1 MIPTPPKTRF
11 QPGTPVR
18 VVQHVRVG
26 HRRWST
32 EVAGLVESEGMR
44 PVGGMEMGGKGLYC
58 RQPTLLLRL
67 PDGEVTA
74 VAIDDMTEIHDVST
88 PAEMAATAR
97 PESTGA

>member
-1 MIPTPPKTRF
+1 MIPTPPKPRF

-26 HRRWST
+26 HRRWTT
-32 EVAGLVESEGMR
+32 EVTGVVEAEGTR

-58 RQPTLLLRL
+58 QQPTLLLRR

-74 VAIDDMTEIHDVST
+74 VALDDQTEVHELSG
-88 PAEMAATAR
+88 
-97 PESTGA
+97 PEPVPVVP

>member
-1 MIPTPPKTRF
+1 MIPTLPKPRF

-26 HRRWST
+26 HRRWTT
-32 EVAGLVESEGMR
+32 EVTGLVESEGMR

-58 RQPTLLLRL
+58 QQPTLLLRL

-74 VAIDDMTEIHDVST
+74 LAIDDMTEFHEVSAT
-88 PAEMAATAR
+88 DEMATTPR
-97 PESTGA
+97 PEPTGA